1 MKNKKLFSV
10 VLVSTVIFFFV
21 FVLVNFTFKNYL
33 KINENLSWN
42 KIISNSIIP
51 TIIFSF
57 AMYYFMKRK
66 LRSDKFMPS
75 RNNKA
80 S

>member
-66 LRSDKFMPS
+66 LR
-75 RNNKA
+75 RR
-80 S
+80 